1 MSKFETALRLID
13 EAHSLDPTL
22 TTVNTNTNETK
33 TIPYELHYAHQMT
46 KYLNFLRPSAPETLQ
61 LAIRAQHLRRWEV
74 SRSSYPST
82 KPGYYAW
89 RGYLAKRQGEIAE
102 KICLEAGY
110 SVAEAER
117 VSALIRKEGLKTDAD
132 TQTLEDVAC
141 LVFLEEQLDGFR
153 RGYEEEKVVGIL
165 RKTWAKM
172 SPGGREM
179 ALKIE
184 MEGDVRLLVER
195 AVSGV

>member
-1 MSKFETALRLID
+1 M
-13 EAHSLDPTL
+13 
-22 TTVNTNTNETK
+22 
-33 TIPYELHYAHQMT
+33 
-46 KYLNFLRPSAPETLQ
+46 
-61 LAIRAQHLRRWEV
+61 
-74 SRSSYPST
+74 
-82 KPGYYAW
+82 
-89 RGYLAKRQGEIAE
+89 
-102 KICLEAGY
+102 
-110 SVAEAER
+110 
-117 VSALIRKEGLKTDAD
+117 SALIRKEGLKTDAD